1 MELPTAIAYVS
12 IAATV
17 LGVAVFVFTLFPG
30 RRSVSEPGGGD
41 SAPLVQ
47 QPSSRSF
54 VSAAPKGYTGWIER
68 QLVLSGR
75 PPGWTV
81 AGILR
86 WKVIL
91 GIAGTVIGTLVV
103 VMDPHP
109 FKILLAMAG
118 TVMLFFF
125 PDVRLN
131 SRAHD
136 RQEKIAR
143 SLPDTLDQMTIA
155 VEAGLGFDSA
165 MAKAAR
171 GGHGPLAEE
180 LIRVLQDMSLGR
192 TRRDSFH
199 ELELRTSVEELR
211 RFVRAV
217 VQADAY
223 GIAMGDVLRV
233 QSGEMR
239 LKRRQRAEEQAQKIT
254 VKILF
259 PLIFCLLPV
268 LFIVILTPAVLDI
281 IDTFILR

>member
-1 MELPTAIAYVS
+1 M
-12 IAATV
+12 
-17 LGVAVFVFTLFPG
+17 LGVAVFVFLLFPG
-30 RRSVSEPGGGD
+30 RRPASEPGAD

-54 VSAAPKGYTGWIER
+54 IAAAPQGYTGWIER

-75 PPGWTV
+75 PPGWSV

-91 GIAGTVIGTLVV
+91 GVAGTVIGTLVV

-118 TVMLFFF
+118 TLMLFFL

-155 VEAGLGFDSA
+155 VEAGLGFDAA

-180 LIRVLQDMSLGR
+180 LFACYR
-192 TRRDSFH
+192 T
-199 ELELRTSVEELR
+199 
-211 RFVRAV
+211 
-217 VQADAY
+217 
-223 GIAMGDVLRV
+223 
-233 QSGEMR
+233 
-239 LKRRQRAEEQAQKIT
+239 
-254 VKILF
+254 
-259 PLIFCLLPV
+259 
-268 LFIVILTPAVLDI
+268 
-281 IDTFILR
+281 